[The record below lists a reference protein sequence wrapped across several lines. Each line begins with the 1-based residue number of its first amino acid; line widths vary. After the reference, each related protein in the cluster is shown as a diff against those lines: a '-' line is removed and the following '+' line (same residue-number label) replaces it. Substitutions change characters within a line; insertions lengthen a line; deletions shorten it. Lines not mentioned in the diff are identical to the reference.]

1 MNIRQLILLLVV
13 LAVGALGGGGGV
25 AAYMSR
31 GSATEVKAVTEG
43 VVPSALASIE
53 LMSQLKDVQI
63 ATLSMVSAPD
73 TDTVTKA
80 QQDLA
85 DRKVLLQK
93 ALRQQYTQADSD
105 AQRGLITQAEE
116 SLVNYFASIDD
127 TAKFKISGQKDMAE
141 ALLGATVDQYLR
153 EQMSI
158 IETIQIE
165 KRRSKDEA
173 IGRMNDNLR
182 GTATTLLVITLMAMV
197 LMGAVGLLLYRRIIH
212 PINDMQSKMTDIAT
226 SQDFSHRVP
235 VKRSDEIGLSIMA
248 FNTMIKKIE
257 ESSELIKQ
265 KTADIRAML
274 HYIPQGILT
283 VLPGNKVH
291 PEYSSYLEQILETRE
306 IGGQDVMALVF
317 SGTTCG
323 VDLLSQ
329 VEAASAA
336 CIGEDVMN
344 FEFNAHLLVKEIQ
357 KTMPDGRVKII
368 DLTWSPITDESGTTL
383 RLMLSLRDVTELRA
397 LAAEANEQKRE
408 LAIIGEI
415 LVVNQEKFHAFVDS
429 ARNLIAENRA
439 LIGQNIE
446 HDNSLSDPTLVNLL
460 FRNMHTAKGNARTY
474 GLLSLTNVFHEAEQS
489 YDALRKDPDAPVGR
503 QQLLSE
509 LDSATSALD
518 EYAHINEVKL
528 GRKGPGRR
536 GGVEKFLMVQKDDI
550 QRDLEWL
557 KNVDEN
563 SLSAM
568 RSVVARL
575 RHSLTLIGTEKI
587 QDVLAGVLDSVP
599 SLAKELGKEV
609 PQLVVNDHGIVVK
622 TQVADLLKNVF
633 MHLYRNSMDHGIES
647 AEKRLAQGKSPVG
660 SIALELSLDDDV
672 LTLCLRDDGR
682 GLALGVIHAKAIES
696 KLIAVD
702 QPISAY
708 AIAQLIFRPGLSTA
722 QSVTAVSGRGVGMDA
737 VKGFVESRGG
747 SISLNLLPGEVEAE
761 HRPFETLICLPG
773 EFAVKNL
780 TQADFNLVS

>member
-1 MNIRQLILLLVV
+1 
-13 LAVGALGGGGGV
+13 
-25 AAYMSR
+25 
-31 GSATEVKAVTEG
+31 
-43 VVPSALASIE
+43 
-53 LMSQLKDVQI
+53 
-63 ATLSMVSAPD
+63 
-73 TDTVTKA
+73 
-80 QQDLA
+80 
-85 DRKVLLQK
+85 
-93 ALRQQYTQADSD
+93 
-105 AQRGLITQAEE
+105 
-116 SLVNYFASIDD
+116 
-127 TAKFKISGQKDMAE
+127 
-141 ALLGATVDQYLR
+141 
-153 EQMSI
+153 
-158 IETIQIE
+158 
-165 KRRSKDEA
+165 
-173 IGRMNDNLR
+173 
-182 GTATTLLVITLMAMV
+182 
-197 LMGAVGLLLYRRIIH
+197 
-212 PINDMQSKMTDIAT
+212 
-226 SQDFSHRVP
+226 
-235 VKRSDEIGLSIMA
+235 
-248 FNTMIKKIE
+248 
-257 ESSELIKQ
+257 
-265 KTADIRAML
+265 
-274 HYIPQGILT
+274 
-283 VLPGNKVH
+283 
-291 PEYSSYLEQILETRE
+291 
-306 IGGQDVMALVF
+306 
-317 SGTTCG
+317 
-323 VDLLSQ
+323 
-329 VEAASAA
+329 
-336 CIGEDVMN
+336 
-344 FEFNAHLLVKEIQ
+344 
-357 KTMPDGRVKII
+357 
-368 DLTWSPITDESGTTL
+368 
-383 RLMLSLRDVTELRA
+383 MLSLRDVTELRA

-528 GRKGPGRR
+528 GRKGSGRR